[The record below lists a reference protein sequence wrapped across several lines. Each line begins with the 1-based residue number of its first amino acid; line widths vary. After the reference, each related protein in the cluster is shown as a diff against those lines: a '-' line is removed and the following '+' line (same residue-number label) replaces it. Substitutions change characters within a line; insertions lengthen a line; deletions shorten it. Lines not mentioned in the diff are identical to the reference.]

1 MKDRE
6 KETFNNIL
14 FKGVKTTSMYK
25 NSMYGVLEI
34 LSSNLL
40 KKVEITKY
48 VNLVLK
54 F

>member
-1 MKDRE
+1 MKDIE
-6 KETFNNIL
+6 KETYNDIL
-14 FKGVKTTSMYK
+14 YKGVKTTSMYV